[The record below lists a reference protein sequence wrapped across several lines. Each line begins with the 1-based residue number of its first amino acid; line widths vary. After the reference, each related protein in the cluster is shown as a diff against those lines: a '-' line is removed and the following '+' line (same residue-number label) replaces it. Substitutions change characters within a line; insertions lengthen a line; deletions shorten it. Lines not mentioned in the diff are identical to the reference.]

1 MSRMN
6 RMSRM
11 STLDASAVRAR
22 LRFAVENLRRAGL
35 RTQAVDAGLS
45 ELRQMLERRA
55 GVLRQAAL
63 ESEWSSG
70 GEQAPLLRMRSAQA
84 QAVVHLARRAALQD
98 ILRSEARLVLVAS
111 MAVSRW
117 IAALAEL
124 APAPVSERVIRTH
137 IDAGRLAHRMLVTL
151 RPRAGLRSGCGQL
164 ASATV
169 VAEFVHPENLQCV
182 EDEIEEGLFRGH
194 RLARSVNSEA
204 LAVQAAARALSEA
217 SILLGRVADRAEP
230 ALDALLLRA
239 RTVETEVALELFGR
253 RDLG

>member
-1 MSRMN
+1 MG
-6 RMSRM
+6 
-11 STLDASAVRAR
+11 TLDASSVRAR

-45 ELRQMLERRA
+45 RLRQMLEQRA
-55 GVLRQAAL
+55 GVLREAAL
-63 ESEWSSG
+63 DEDGASG
-70 GEQAPLLRMRSAQA
+70 LEHASLLRMRSAQA

-117 IAALAEL
+117 IAALSEL
-124 APAPVSERVIRTH
+124 SSAPASERVIRSH

-164 ASATV
+164 TSATV

-194 RLARSVNSEA
+194 RLARSVSSESLA
-204 LAVQAAARALSEA
+204 LQASARALGEA
-217 SILLGRVADRAEP
+217 SALLGRVADRAEP
-230 ALDALLLRA
+230 ALEALLLRA
-239 RTVETEVALELFGR
+239 RTVETEVAFELFGR
-253 RDLG
+253 QDRG